1 MNVRTYLK
9 AALEQPS
16 SSSGVRADLSAPPVP
31 APYSLDLRRRVV
43 AALLV
48 ADRPQTEV
56 ARQFSIALTTA
67 EDWLRRY
74 RTTGSVEPTVQRH
87 GPRRLLSDA
96 DDARIVAY
104 LDADNDLTLDEIVER
119 FADDTGRTVSDTTVF
134 RSLVR
139 SEVTRK
145 KRRSGPP
152 SA

>member
-1 MNVRTYLK
+1 M
-9 AALEQPS
+9 
-16 SSSGVRADLSAPPVP
+16 P

-48 ADRPQTEV
+48 GDRTQAEV
-56 ARQFSIALTTA
+56 ARQFSVSLATA

-74 RTTGSVEPTVQRH
+74 RATGSVEPTAQRH
-87 GPRRLLSDA
+87 GPARLLSD
-96 DDARIVAY
+96 DDDRRIAAY
-104 LDADNDLTLDEIVER
+104 LERDNDLTLDEIAGR
-119 FADDTGRTVSDTTVF
+119 FADDTGRTVSDSTVF

-145 KRRSGPP
+145 KRPSGPP